1 VQQYQVVDSTLS
13 GDGPSKILSRRRFVA
28 SLIGLPFTLALGWP
42 YRERAGAIEAE
53 PKRQLP
59 NTSEGNAGTAAMERA
74 EAADTSAH
82 AGTAAKERAGAADA
96 PTHAG
101 TAAMER
107 AEAADTSAHAG
118 GMVTVVIFNDA
129 GIKQGA
135 TSVAKV
141 VKTDAEWRKLLEPE
155 QFEVTRHAG
164 TEPPFDN
171 KYDEWTGHGI
181 YRCVCCRNA
190 LFSSATKF
198 DSHTGWPSFWAPIA
212 AENIR
217 TAIDVSFDMT
227 RTEVLCRRCDA
238 HLGHV
243 FDDGPAPTGLRYCMN
258 SAALIFVA
266 TPSSKT

>member
-1 VQQYQVVDSTLS
+1 MATV
-13 GDGPSKILSRRRFVA
+13 
-28 SLIGLPFTLALGWP
+28 IGLPFTLALGWP
-42 YRERAGAIEAE
+42 YRERAGATEAE

-59 NTSEGNAGTAAMERA
+59 NTSEGNAGTAAMERV
-74 EAADTSAH
+74 E
-82 AGTAAKERAGAADA
+82 AADA

-101 TAAMER
+101 TAAVER
-107 AEAADTSAHAG
+107 AEAADAPSHAG
-118 GMVTVVIFNDA
+118 TAAMVTVVIFNDA

-181 YRCVCCRNA
+181 YRCVCCHNA
-190 LFSSATKF
+190 LFSSATKY

>member
-13 GDGPSKILSRRRFVA
+13 GDVPSKILSRRRFVA
-28 SLIGLPFTLALGWP
+28 TLIGLPFTLALGWP

-59 NTSEGNAGTAAMERA
+59 NTSEGN
-74 EAADTSAH
+74 
-82 AGTAAKERAGAADA
+82 
-96 PTHAG
+96 AG

-227 RTEVLCRRCDA
+227 RTEVFCRRCDA